1 MRLRLVCIC
10 GAHHTISQHSCRGA
24 TDERVVMKGIFIDA
38 QAFGIVLF
46 SKLNTVYIRPN
57 IEQCK
62 PVLTHTSDSAKRNN
76 QPHRTTYRMYKKKEE
91 KLHSTHTR
99 AVLQSARCVWL
110 FFFFPSFPAG
120 RKSPEAEG
128 PRVES
133 KASACDIQ

>member
-1 MRLRLVCIC
+1 
-10 GAHHTISQHSCRGA
+10 
-24 TDERVVMKGIFIDA
+24 MKGIFIDA

-76 QPHRTTYRMYKKKEE
+76 QPHRTTYRMHKKEE
-91 KLHSTHTR
+91 EKNNYTAHPGRTSER
-99 AVLQSARCVWL
+99 ALCVAFFF
-110 FFFFPSFPAG
+110 FFFFPLFPAG